1 MVHWRRHLLSSKESA
16 LVILWYAVYSLC
28 FSVLQ
33 TFVVN
38 ENLSLAVF
46 ISTLLLYLVF
56 GLVAEMFIGRPR
68 LIRVSLW
75 IQWAA
80 MIMATLQCAL
90 IVAHYYFDFPEW
102 VQVALVFVPFM
113 VYSLGLATF
122 QVVAIQFGTSHL
134 HGAPSDQITVFIF
147 WYFSIEIVSRM
158 MIQWISYLLSHFN
171 TEQPKIQLGF
181 CFLCTFVISLLLCMK
196 SLFMSQLFSRDPERE
211 TSHSFTCALDKTNPY
226 SLIFHVLKFACKHK
240 HPIQRS
246 ALTYWEDKI
255 PSRIDL
261 GKTKYGGPFTNEQV
275 EDVKTFLRLIKF
287 QLSLSGIFFASFMLE
302 FDIYYSISLLEQSK
316 NVLINAI
323 HDCTTILLLLLFYAL
338 LVYPCSGKYR
348 MLKRIWF
355 GAILTTG
362 CLLSILLIESIGSYN
377 DSDNQCHK
385 SLHSLYFMNLSPY
398 LFLIPKL
405 LYNSAY
411 IILTIPL
418 FEFLIAQ
425 SPQSMKGILI
435 GMYYTTRFGLGG
447 LFTLVDWKVFS
458 KYLFSSHKLSCGLLY
473 SSVMMGVA
481 LISLITFTVV
491 AYKYKL
497 RERDEVVNVHIF
509 AEEYYSK

>member
-16 LVILWYAVYSLC
+16 LVILWYAVYALC
-28 FSVLQ
+28 FSVFQ

-38 ENLSLAVF
+38 ENLSLAEF
-46 ISTLLLYLVF
+46 ISALLSYLVF

-113 VYSLGLATF
+113 VHFLGLATF
-122 QVVAIQFGTSHL
+122 QVVAIQYGTSHL
-134 HGAPSDQITVFIF
+134 HGAPSDQITAFIF
-147 WYFSIEIVSRM
+147 WYFSTEIVPRM
-158 MIQWISYLLSHFN
+158 TFQWISYLLSQFI
-171 TEQPKIQLGF
+171 TELPKIQLGF
-181 CFLCTFVISLLLCMK
+181 CFLCTLVLSLLLCMK
-196 SLFMSQLFSRDPERE
+196 SLFVSHLFSRDPERE
-211 TSHSFTCALDKTNPY
+211 TSHSFTCALEKSNPY
-226 SLIFHVLKFACKHK
+226 SLTFHVLKFACKHK

-261 GKTKYGGPFTNEQV
+261 GKTKYGGPYTNEQV
-275 EDVKTFLRLIKF
+275 EDVKTFLQLIKLL
-287 QLSLSGIFFASFMLE
+287 LSLSGIFFASLMLD
-302 FDIYYSISLLEQSK
+302 FDIYYSISLPEHPQ
-316 NVLINAI
+316 NVLLKAFY
-323 HDCTTILLLLLFYAL
+323 DCATTILLFLFYAL
-338 LVYPCSGKYR
+338 LFSQCSGKYR
-348 MLKRIWF
+348 VSMLNRIWF
-355 GAILTTG
+355 GAIPTTS
-362 CLLSILLIESIGSYN
+362 CSLSILLMESIGSYH
-377 DSDNQCHK
+377 DSDNQCNK
-385 SLHSLYFMNLSPY
+385 SLHSIHLSPY

-405 LYNSAY
+405 LNNSSY
-411 IILTIPL
+411 IILTISF

-425 SPQSMKGILI
+425 SPQSVKGILI
-435 GMYYTTRFGLGG
+435 GMYYTTRYGLGG

-458 KYLFSSHKLSCGLLY
+458 SYLFSSHKLSCGLLY
-473 SSVMMGVA
+473 YSMTMGVA

>member
-16 LVILWYAVYSLC
+16 LVILWYAVYALC
-28 FSVLQ
+28 FSVFQ

-46 ISTLLLYLVF
+46 ISTPLSYLVF
-56 GLVAEMFIGRPR
+56 GLVAEMFIGRAR

-80 MIMATLQCAL
+80 MIMATLQCAF

-102 VQVALVFVPFM
+102 VQVALVFVPFI
-113 VYSLGLATF
+113 VHFLGLSTF
-122 QVVAIQFGTSHL
+122 QVVAIQYGTSHL
-134 HGAPSDQITVFIF
+134 HGASSDQITAFIF
-147 WYFSIEIVSRM
+147 WYFSMEILPRTM
-158 MIQWISYLLSHFN
+158 FQWISYSLSHFI

-181 CFLCTFVISLLLCMK
+181 CFLCTFVLSLLLCMK
-196 SLFMSQLFSRDPERE
+196 SLFVSHLFSRDPERE
-211 TSHSFTCALDKTNPY
+211 TSHSFTCALEKSNSY

-261 GKTKYGGPFTNEQV
+261 GKAKYGGPFTNEQV
-275 EDVKTFLRLIKF
+275 EDVKTFLQLIKLL
-287 QLSLSGIFFASFMLE
+287 LSLSGIFFASLMLD
-302 FDIYYSISLLEQSK
+302 FDIYYSISLPEHPQ
-316 NVLINAI
+316 NVLLKALY
-323 HDCTTILLLLLFYAL
+323 DCATIILHLLFYAL
-338 LVYPCSGKYR
+338 LFSPCSGKYR
-348 MLKRIWF
+348 VSMLKRIWF

-362 CLLSILLIESIGSYN
+362 CSLSILLMESIGSYH
-377 DSDNQCHK
+377 DSDNQCNK
-385 SLHSLYFMNLSPY
+385 SLHSIHLSPY

-405 LYNSAY
+405 LNNSSY
-411 IILTIPL
+411 IILTISF

-425 SPQSMKGILI
+425 SPQSVKGILI
-435 GMYYTTRFGLGG
+435 GMYYTTRYGLGG

-458 KYLFSSHKLSCGLLY
+458 SYLFSSHKLSCGLLY
-473 SSVMMGVA
+473 YSMTMGV
-481 LISLITFTVV
+481 
-491 AYKYKL
+491 KL
-497 RERDEVVNVHIF
+497 L
-509 AEEYYSK
+509 

>member
-1 MVHWRRHLLSSKESA
+1 M
-16 LVILWYAVYSLC
+16 VILWYAVYAFC
-28 FSVLQ
+28 FSVFQ

-46 ISTLLLYLVF
+46 ISTVLLYLVL
-56 GLVAEMFIGRPR
+56 GLVAEMFIGKPR

-80 MIMATLQCAL
+80 MIMATLQCAF

-102 VQVALVFVPFM
+102 VQIALSFVPFM
-113 VYSLGLATF
+113 VHFLGLSTF

-134 HGAPSDQITVFIF
+134 HGASSDQITAFIF
-147 WYFSIEIVSRM
+147 WYFSMEILPRR
-158 MIQWISYLLSHFN
+158 IFQWISYLLSHFIA
-171 TEQPKIQLGF
+171 EQPKIQLRF
-181 CFLCTFVISLLLCMK
+181 CFLCTFVLSLLLCMK
-196 SLFMSQLFSRDPERE
+196 NLFMSHLFSRDPEGE
-211 TSHSFTCALDKTNPY
+211 TSHSFASALEKLNPY

-246 ALTYWEDKI
+246 ALTYWEDKL

-275 EDVKTFLRLIKF
+275 EDVKTFLQLIKLL
-287 QLSLSGIFFASFMLE
+287 LSLSGIFFASFMLD
-302 FDIYYSISLLEQSK
+302 FDIYYSISFPEHSK
-316 NVLINAI
+316 NVFINAFY
-323 HDCTTILLLLLFYAL
+323 DCTTIILLLLFYAL
-338 LVYPCSGKYR
+338 LFSPCSGKYR
-348 MLKRIWF
+348 VSMLKRIWF

-362 CLLSILLIESIGSYN
+362 CLLSILLMESIGSYN
-377 DSDNQCHK
+377 NSDNQCHK
-385 SLHSLYFMNLSPY
+385 SLHSVYFMNLSPY

-405 LYNSAY
+405 LRISAY
-411 IILTIPL
+411 IILTIS
-418 FEFLIAQ
+418 FYEFLIAQ
-425 SPQSMKGILI
+425 SPQSVKGILI
-435 GMYYTTRFGLGG
+435 GMYYTIRFGLGG
-447 LFTLVDWKVFS
+447 LFTLVNWRLFS
-458 KYLFSSHKLSCGLLY
+458 SYLFSSHKLSCGLLY
-473 SSVMMGVA
+473 YLVMMGVV
-481 LISLITFTVV
+481 LISLIIFAVV